1 MGSIGIS
8 ELLMLLLIPVLYVA
22 TLIWGY
28 RDATERGSS
37 GVLVALLIGLAVWP
51 FSLIIWRIIRPPN
64 PEDARE

>member
-28 RDATERGSS
+28 RDATARGSN
-37 GVLVALLIGLAVWP
+37 GVLVALLIGLLSGP
-51 FSLIIWRIIRPPN
+51 CPSSSGGSSGR
-64 PEDARE
+64 